1 MLTAHGAKRDTASQF
16 KLDRRLDILDD
27 GKLIGQLACDMGAT
41 QAALTIDDRSY
52 TMAATAAEQREPLGE
67 LLHKAVD
74 TRAKR
79 PDKAFALK
87 DADGDT
93 RALAQRVKSTFMV
106 AHEGTVFV
114 LRKASF
120 FSPPYNLYR
129 TSSDQLLGSVGQKA
143 LFNRTL
149 HMDLPAGFDAAFQ
162 VFLLVLSLHLAAQRA
177 ASASSDTYSG

>member
-1 MLTAHGAKRDTASQF
+1 MLTARGAKRDAPSHF

-41 QAALTIDDRSY
+41 QAALTVHDAAY
-52 TMAATAAEQREPLGE
+52 TMAATATEQQEPLAA
-67 LLHKAVD
+67 LLHQAVD

-79 PDKAFALK
+79 PDQALALK
-87 DADGDT
+87 DANGDT
-93 RALAQRVKSTFMV
+93 RALAQRVKSSFMV

-129 TSSDQLLGSVGQKA
+129 KGSDELLGWVGQKS
-143 LFNRTL
+143 LFSLTL
-149 HMDLPAGFDAAFQ
+149 YMDLPAGFDAPFQ
-162 VFLLVLSLHLAAQRA
+162 AYLLLLALNLAAERA
-177 ASASSDTYSG
+177 DSTSSYTYTG